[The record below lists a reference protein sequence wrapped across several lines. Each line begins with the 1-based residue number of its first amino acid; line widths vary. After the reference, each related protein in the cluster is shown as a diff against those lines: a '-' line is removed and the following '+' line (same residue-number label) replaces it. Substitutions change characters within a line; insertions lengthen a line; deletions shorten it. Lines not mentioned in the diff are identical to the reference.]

1 MRFNRR
7 QMILS
12 LLAVP
17 AARLLPG
24 CQSGQAREPAPDSA
38 FVFEPDR
45 RRALSAAVERI
56 LPGAVDAGV
65 PEYIDYWLARQPF
78 SVAPDWKPI
87 LNVGAVHLDRLA
99 RAEHRRAFCDCKP
112 EQQDALLTRFEKGE
126 VRAKRFNSNVFFQ
139 RLVTLTLE
147 GFLSEP
153 KYGGNRDGVGWR
165 FIGRTPC
172 WWAPKRLP

>member
-1 MRFNRR
+1 MRLNRR

-17 AARLLPG
+17 AVRLLPG
-24 CQSGQAREPAPDSA
+24 AAAKGSA
-38 FVFEPDR
+38 AAVLEPDR
-45 RRALSAAVERI
+45 RRALVAAVERV
-56 LPGAVDAGV
+56 LPGAIEAGV
-65 PEYIDYWLARQPF
+65 PEYMDYWLSRQPF

-112 EQQDALLTRFEKGE
+112 EQQDALLTRFQKGE
-126 VRAKRFNSNVFFQ
+126 VQAKRFNSKAFFQ

-147 GFLSEP
+147 GFLSDP

>member
-1 MRFNRR
+1 MRLNRR

-24 CQSGQAREPAPDSA
+24 CKSNSA
-38 FVFEPDR
+38 GGLASASLSVFEPDR
-45 RRALSAAVERI
+45 RRALVAAAERV
-56 LPGAVDAGV
+56 LPGAIEAGV
-65 PEYIDYWLARQPF
+65 PEYMDYWLARQPF
-78 SVAPDWKPI
+78 SIAPDWKPI
-87 LNVGAVHLDRLA
+87 LKVGAVHLDRVA
-99 RAEHRRAFCDCKP
+99 RAEYRRAFADCKP
-112 EQQDALLTRFEKGE
+112 DEQDAVLTKFQKGE
-126 VRAKRFNSNVFFQ
+126 VQAKRFNSNAFFQ

>member
-1 MRFNRR
+1 MRLNRR

-12 LLAVP
+12 LLSISAG
-17 AARLLPG
+17 RLLPG
-24 CQSGQAREPAPDSA
+24 CRSNPAKDLNGVSA
-38 FVFEPDR
+38 VVFEPDR
-45 RRALSAAVERI
+45 RRALCAASERV
-56 LPGAVDAGV
+56 LPGAIEAGV
-65 PEYIDYWLARQPF
+65 PEYMDYWLARQPF

-87 LNVGAVHLDRLA
+87 LKVGAVHLDRIA
-99 RAEHRRAFCDCKP
+99 RAEYRRAFADCKP
-112 EQQDALLTRFEKGE
+112 DEQDAVLTRFQKGE

-139 RLVTLTLE
+139 RLVTMTLE

-153 KYGGNRDGVGWR
+153 RYGGNRDGVGWR